1 LKSRLVDFAFWLG
14 WNALWVMPQRIAFFL
29 FDKAAYIT
37 WRSKGNSIKQLELN
51 LSRVLNC
58 SPDDLQIRP
67 LSLRAMKSYM
77 RYYCETFMLPRW
89 TDEQLF
95 ERVRAENS
103 IQVVDALK
111 TGGAVLTLPHLA
123 NWDWAGAWAARYFGS
138 LCTVAER
145 LRPEG
150 VFQKF
155 LKARESIGITLMP
168 LTGEGGTYEFL
179 RHHINQGR
187 LVALLGDRD
196 VARSGMGNQFF
207 GHRTALPIG
216 AALLALDTGRP
227 LFTCAPWY
235 DGETLVIS
243 FDSEIIFDRSPVQGR
258 DRLRRAQEITKLV
271 AANFENHI
279 RSHPENWH
287 QLQPVWPD
295 LVLGNVSPEVSQETA
310 S

>member
-1 LKSRLVDFAFWLG
+1 
-14 WNALWVMPQRIAFFL
+14 MPPRMAYFL
-29 FDKAAYIT
+29 FDKAAHIT
-37 WRSKGNSIKQLELN
+37 WRREVTSVRQLELN
-51 LSRVLNC
+51 LSRVLEC
-58 SPDDLQIRP
+58 SLDDSRIRP
-67 LSLRAMKSYM
+67 LSLRNMQSYM

-89 TDEQLF
+89 TDEQLLD
-95 ERVRAENS
+95 RVRTENS
-103 IQVVDALK
+103 MQVVEALRS
-111 TGGAVLTLPHLA
+111 GGAVLTLPHLA

-155 LKARESIGITLMP
+155 LKARESRGITLMP

-179 RHHINQGR
+179 RQHIMQGR

-196 VARSGMGNQFF
+196 VAKSGMGNQFF
-207 GHRTALPIG
+207 GHRTSLPIG

-243 FDSEIIFDRSPVQGR
+243 FDSEIVFDRTPVEGR
-258 DRLRRAQEITKLV
+258 ERLRRAQEITRQV

-287 QLQPVWPD
+287 QLQPIWPD
-295 LVLGNVSPEVSQETA
+295 LVVGNVSSEVAQET

>member
-1 LKSRLVDFAFWLG
+1 MAY
-14 WNALWVMPQRIAFFL
+14 FL
-29 FDKAAYIT
+29 FDKAAHIT
-37 WRSKGNSIKQLELN
+37 WRREVTSVRQLELN
-51 LSRVLNC
+51 LSRVLEC
-58 SPDDLQIRP
+58 SLDDSRIRP
-67 LSLRAMKSYM
+67 LSLRNMQSYM
-77 RYYCETFMLPRW
+77 RYYCETVMLPRW
-89 TDEQLF
+89 TDELLLD
-95 ERVRAENS
+95 RVRAENS
-103 IQVVDALK
+103 MQVVEALRS
-111 TGGAVLTLPHLA
+111 GGAVLTLPHLA

-155 LKARESIGITLMP
+155 LKARESRGITLMP

-179 RHHINQGR
+179 RQHIMQGR

-196 VARSGMGNQFF
+196 VAKNGMGNQFF
-207 GHRTALPIG
+207 GHRTSLPIG

-243 FDSEIIFDRSPVQGR
+243 FDSEIVFDRTPVEGR
-258 DRLRRAQEITKLV
+258 ERLRRAQEITRQV

-287 QLQPVWPD
+287 QLQPIWPD
-295 LVLGNVSPEVSQETA
+295 LVVGNVSSEVAQET

>member
-1 LKSRLVDFAFWLG
+1 
-14 WNALWVMPQRIAFFL
+14 
-29 FDKAAYIT
+29 
-37 WRSKGNSIKQLELN
+37 
-51 LSRVLNC
+51 
-58 SPDDLQIRP
+58 
-67 LSLRAMKSYM
+67 M

-89 TDEQLF
+89 TDEQLLD
-95 ERVRAENS
+95 RVRAENS
-103 IQVVDALK
+103 MQVVEALRS
-111 TGGAVLTLPHLA
+111 GGAVLTLPHLA

-155 LKARESIGITLMP
+155 LKARESRGITLMP

-179 RHHINQGR
+179 RQHIMQGR

-196 VARSGMGNQFF
+196 VAKNGMGNQFF
-207 GHRTALPIG
+207 GHRTSLPIG

-243 FDSEIIFDRSPVQGR
+243 FDSEIVFDRTPVEGR
-258 DRLRRAQEITKLV
+258 ERLRRAQEITRQV

-287 QLQPVWPD
+287 QLQPIWPD
-295 LVLGNVSPEVSQETA
+295 LVVGNVSSEVAQET